1 MCTRQQPTNLRRLK
15 DVAVAAVPPRLAM
28 PARYWYRRAL
38 GRLDAELRVATA
50 LLRPGST
57 AINVGANFGIYTYAF
72 VRAGAR
78 VEAFEPLPQCR
89 RILAAYA
96 SPRVRVHNVAL
107 SDASGRLPLHIPV
120 YDGRPEPGHATFR
133 HIVATH
139 QTVDVPVRTL
149 DEFQFRD
156 VSLIKVDVEGHELDV
171 LRGARATLARE
182 RPVLVLEI
190 YQEFLAYPIDR
201 TFATL
206 AEFGYQAY
214 FIDRGQIRSV
224 SPTGVPP
231 DTETV
236 HNFLFVHELDD
247 CTRANLS
254 ARSRGP
260 WG

>member
-1 MCTRQQPTNLRRLK
+1 MCTRQRPTILRRLK
-15 DVAVAAVPPRLAM
+15 DVAVAALPASLSM
-28 PARYWYRRAL
+28 PARYWYRRTL
-38 GRLDAELRVATA
+38 GRLDAELRVATG

-57 AINVGANFGIYTYAF
+57 AIDVGANFGIYTYAF

-107 SDASGRLPLHIPV
+107 SDSPGRLPLHIPV

-133 HIVATH
+133 HVAATH

-149 DEFQFRD
+149 DEFQFQN

-171 LRGARATLARE
+171 LRGGSATLLRE
-182 RPVLVLEI
+182 RPILVLEI
-190 YQEFLAYPIDR
+190 YQEFLAYPIDQA
-201 TFATL
+201 FATL
-206 AEFGYQAY
+206 AEWGYQGY
-214 FIDRGQIRSV
+214 FIDGGRIRGV
-224 SPTGVPP
+224 SRAGVPLN
-231 DTETV
+231 TAAV

-247 CTRANLS
+247 RGRANLNVP
-254 ARSRGP
+254 SRGV
-260 WG
+260 